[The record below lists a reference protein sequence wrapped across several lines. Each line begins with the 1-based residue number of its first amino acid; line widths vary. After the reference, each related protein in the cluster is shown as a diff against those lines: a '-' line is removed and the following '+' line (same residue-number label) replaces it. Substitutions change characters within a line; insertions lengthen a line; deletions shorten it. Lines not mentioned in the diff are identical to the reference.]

1 MGLTVT
7 CVDEGNLTTCKVNQL
22 GPLQTV
28 VGNNLATLEAHG
40 QLQNHEWMQTFLLA
54 PLEQH
59 RTGIVQKSRNRTR
72 QHWYVH
78 EISWLFNVIVQV
90 LNIHWNGA
98 MEMIVTVVNGCEKQ
112 RM

>member
-1 MGLTVT
+1 MQGESTGT
-7 CVDEGNLTTCKVNQL
+7 STDSSRKQ
-22 GPLQTV
+22 PSYI
-28 VGNNLATLEAHG
+28 G
-40 QLQNHEWMQTFLLA
+40 QLMDSSKSMNGCIFFVG

-112 RM
+112 M